1 MARNDFIKID
11 LKINR
16 KEYDK
21 LIKDSEKH
29 IKKLRKDFQSLGT
42 DASKSFNTAFK
53 SVNTGFSKVNKK
65 VKSDFNKTTKSMTK
79 SGKRWA
85 HTLREAWNA
94 TFGGFFSSIGGGFRR
109 MLTRMVR
116 DGVTAFKQLDKGAR
130 EIMTL
135 LSPQQIEDMGGIE
148 AIKQMGKELA
158 VQFGQEI
165 PKALKATYNAL
176 SASIP
181 QEALA
186 KTMEQA
192 GKLAV
197 GGLTELDTAIDGIAA
212 SYNAYKK
219 SVDDVEAVTDTF
231 FIGMKNGIT
240 TVDELV
246 KNIGK
251 VAPIASS
258 MNVSFEESIAAMS
271 ALTTQ
276 KIKTAQAS
284 TYLQGTIKG
293 ILKPSASA
301 QKVMEELGIAYGDAA
316 LKNQTLQ
323 QWLETTREKLD
334 NSGKS
339 FKDVF
344 GNVRAYNGAV
354 VLAGTASEKFKNIL
368 KDMDDAAQNAGAT
381 TNAAFEQMEMS
392 VEMKLKRTQQRIQNT
407 FIDLFERLYPTIERL
422 IPLVESLLPIIEN
435 IGVVIQGIIDNPLFK
450 FGIDVIKGISN
461 EIAGMVAPTRTAI
474 NNFNELGK
482 SIQDS
487 EKNLKTLSKISF
499 SEKILSDSA
508 ELKTKIDAVRE
519 VAPDLA
525 DKLQAIA
532 DGSDTTA
539 GKIRRMNEAL
549 AETRA
554 EIDKMTY
561 RDKLSAIDEFY
572 TASAE
577 VAKSYDKTQREIAKL
592 EGQYDTL
599 SDKEKNKLDVL
610 KQDLKAYE
618 AQFKSLV
625 ENSKIT
631 EIFSPDEL
639 RKQLNIV
646 EKEYQDAAK
655 VSSSNTL
662 MGDFMSEDRVKKTST
677 TKSLLFD
684 ILNTTEKQSEANKTV
699 LSTQEQ
705 INAMKN
711 GEIAITD
718 EQAEKIKKQL
728 DFMENMHKKIQDTPL
743 AKMYEDTGKH
753 IQQMKTDLAGV
764 VEEHKKLK
772 TQAETEAEPQTPTED
787 LSGAFTGITGTIVN
801 VEQAKKGLERIEAE
815 YQVYL
820 DRIKALGLENKEEE
834 NALLVDL
841 ERKKQETIQAMF
853 FDSEYLDKLTGQVQ
867 QEIQNITQ
875 DTDLSYEAKK
885 RQLDTI
891 LERERQRL
899 ELLRQQAAEQRR
911 QLETQIQ
918 MKLQELIAAEKSG
931 DLTAEQRTALE
942 REIELLRETIK
953 SVDASVKAQENLVAS
968 IDNSID
974 KAKQVTTDTK
984 TVDKE
989 RRREEARWREEQLR
1003 EERRREE
1010 ERKRAEEERRRK
1022 EEELARQREERIK
1035 SAYDYLSRQ
1044 ETESNPLIADI
1055 KQATEDFKEVYG
1067 ETAEEIRQLDFE
1079 TRQKLLDS
1087 LEEQKEEIVN
1097 TWQVDVEMGLRN
1109 MSLDTVDSV
1118 NKAFDLVGDAQQ
1130 TISELKD
1137 SLGSEIPASMKRALD
1152 RFGDD
1157 LWVVLSN
1164 KLSEALKE
1172 QRGDLILEHGGV
1184 AYQDV
1189 IAEKK
1194 KKNIEQSI
1202 EEDFNTYDQTLK
1214 NQLKALDR
1222 VDPIKKYGSEISDEL
1237 DELNKEYEETG
1248 NQLDELNSKI
1258 ELNNRELQ
1266 EYNRKVEEHK
1276 NLIQEVADI
1285 EEQIEEQK
1293 KKIRNTKSDIWSKDS
1308 ELYDLQQREEEIPD
1322 EIAALQNIVG
1332 QLEDGAELRFDEYGR
1347 YNVGTQTGVETLD
1360 YLTLYDTAS
1369 KEELIGELKT
1379 VISSKKGEAGT
1390 IKEKI
1395 PNTKEALK
1403 EAEEEL
1409 ETLKEDLTKL
1419 EGELETKRRERDRAK
1434 KSIPEKPELD
1444 KETEKELNRLTE
1456 KQTELKGE
1464 IADEEKRIEEEA
1476 NKRLKA
1482 EKKTIEAQILE
1493 KDIIIEIAQQRA
1505 LAAHKLESQYEERK
1519 NQLNNEYK
1527 QLQLN
1532 GATEE
1537 ELLRKRLQNTRELIQ
1552 ERKNIADQH
1561 ARELKMII
1569 AKTDSEEIRKRLQKE
1584 LNSIEADT
1592 IDLELHTKAILEQL
1606 SAIQQERLRKTI
1618 ELVQTFAENLAQAF
1632 KDGEISA
1639 EEFMQ
1644 AMDTLIE
1651 QGVRAIGTAVG
1662 GQIGGEVAS
1671 SIYTVVK
1678 GIISGIGSLFADTSH
1693 TDALYE
1699 QKGVHT
1705 SINSILEART
1715 NIMESLIALND
1726 SSLDTAK
1733 EQLEYQK
1740 ETVRQLEQQMD
1751 IQDPEQAI
1759 QELEALLEKQSE
1771 LREAINALE
1780 SDAADDNFLE
1790 DIGNWFAGLAG
1801 ASKEDKL
1808 EQLQAELESINMQ
1821 IDSTEELISLYEQLN
1836 ELEKQNIDEKYQKLQ
1851 LQAELNYNEIGLID
1865 AQINRIKEL
1874 IARQEE
1880 LGLTDLELLELQKEL
1895 SDLYEKRWEASIKA
1909 YEEEAELAI
1918 KKAKLAGASEEE
1930 IEEMRLKKIEE
1941 LIKAKQEEIDTL
1953 GYSVERE
1960 TELVD
1965 LQLERME
1972 IQKAIN
1978 GELQEEGQIMNDN
1991 VRAVLRQVIEARKL
2005 GNIMLENQA
2014 ISEAIKQLEA
2024 QGLSAEEISELLNV
2038 NITDSDMTTTTEL
2051 PDIGDFETTT
2061 IQKPEFET
2069 QVEDDMTEIINS
2081 SEEQTELMSEQ
2092 IQELHNQNDLL
2103 KDIRDKEINI
2113 TIPEGATTFGSSSS
2127 DVQRFLDKVNQTN
2140 RG

>member
-21 LIKDSEKH
+21 LIKDSEKQ
-29 IKKLRKDFQSLGT
+29 IKKLKKDFQSLGT

-53 SVNTGFSKVNKK
+53 SVNTNFSKVNKK
-65 VKSDFNKTTKSMTK
+65 VKSDFTKTTKDMSK

-116 DGVTAFKQLDKGAR
+116 DGVNAFKELDKGAR

-135 LSPQQIEDMGGIE
+135 LSPQQIEDMGGIQ
-148 AIKQMGKELA
+148 AIKGMGKELA

-197 GGLTELDTAIDGIAA
+197 GGLTELDTSIDGIAA

-219 SVDDVEAVTDTF
+219 TVDDVESVTDTF

-301 QKVMEELGIAYGDAA
+301 QKVMEELGIAYGDTA

-323 QWLETTREKLD
+323 EWLTVAKEKLD
-334 NSGKS
+334 ASGKS

-354 VLAGTASEKFKNIL
+354 VLAGNASEKFKNIL

-392 VEMKLKRTQQRIQNT
+392 VEMKLKKTQQRIQNT
-407 FIDLFERLYPTIERL
+407 FIDLFEKLYPTIERI
-422 IPLVESLLPIIEN
+422 IPLVESLLPVIEN
-435 IGVVIQGIIDNPLFK
+435 IGTVIQGIIDNPLFK
-450 FGIDVIKGISN
+450 FGIDIIKAISN
-461 EIAGMVAPTRTAI
+461 EIAGMVAPTQTAI
-474 NNFNELGK
+474 KNFTQLGK
-482 SIQDS
+482 TIQES
-487 EKNLKTLSKISF
+487 EKNLKTLSTIRF
-499 SEKILSDSA
+499 SEKIITDST
-508 ELKTKIDAVRE
+508 ELKNRIDAVRE

-525 DKLQAIA
+525 GKLQAIA

-554 EIDKMTY
+554 EIETMTY
-561 RDKLSAIDEFY
+561 EDKLSAIEEFY

-577 VAKSYDKTQREIAKL
+577 IAKSYDKTQKEIAKL
-592 EGQYDTL
+592 EGRYDTL
-599 SDKEKNKLDVL
+599 SDKEKNKLDIL

-618 AQFKSLV
+618 AQFKSLA

-631 EIFSPDEL
+631 EIFSPEEL
-639 RKQLNIV
+639 RQQLNLI
-646 EKEYQDAAK
+646 EKEYRDAAQ
-655 VSSSNTL
+655 VSSSHTL
-662 MGDFMSEDRVKKTST
+662 MGDFMSEDRVKNTST
-677 TKSLLFD
+677 TKNLLFD
-684 ILNTTEKQSEANKTV
+684 ILDTTQKESEAQKTV
-699 LSTQEQ
+699 LNTQEQ
-705 INAMKN
+705 INAMKK
-711 GEIAITD
+711 GEIAVND
-718 EQAEKIKKQL
+718 EQAEKIKQQL
-728 DFMENMHKKIQDTPL
+728 DFLENMHNKIQDTPL
-743 AKMYEDTGKH
+743 AKMYEDTGKQ
-753 IQQMKTDLAGV
+753 IQNMKKDLAGV
-764 VEEHKKLK
+764 VEEHKKLQAQ
-772 TQAETEAEPQTPTED
+772 TQIETEPQTPTED
-787 LSGAFTGITGTIVN
+787 LSGAFTGVSGDIIN
-801 VEQAKKGLERIEAE
+801 VEQAKEGLERIEAE

-820 DRIKALGLENKEEE
+820 DRIKALGLQNKEEE
-834 NALLVDL
+834 NALILDL
-841 ERKKQETIQAMF
+841 ERKKQEAVQAMF
-853 FDSEYLDKLTGQVQ
+853 FDSAYLDELTGQVQ
-867 QEIQNITQ
+867 QEIQDITQ

-885 RQLDTI
+885 RQLESI

-899 ELLRQQAAEQRR
+899 DLLRQQAAEQRK
-911 QLETQIQ
+911 QLETQMQ

-931 DLTAEQRTALE
+931 DLTKEQRTALE

-968 IDNSID
+968 IDDSID
-974 KAKQVTTDTK
+974 KAKSTTIDTEK
-984 TVDKE
+984 
-989 RRREEARWREEQLR
+989 RREQRQRQETQWREEQLR

-1044 ETESNPLIADI
+1044 ETENNPLIADI
-1055 KQATEDFKEVYG
+1055 KQATEEFKEVYG
-1067 ETAEEIRQLDFE
+1067 ETAEEIRHLDLE

-1087 LEEQKEEIVN
+1087 LEEQKERIIN
-1097 TWQVDVEMGLRN
+1097 TWQVDIEMGLRN
-1109 MSLDTVDSV
+1109 MSLNTVDSV
-1118 NKAFDLVGDAQQ
+1118 DKAFDLVRDAQQ
-1130 TISELKD
+1130 TISELKE
-1137 SLGSEIPASMKRALD
+1137 SLGSEVPDSMKRALD

-1157 LWVVLSN
+1157 LWIVLSD
-1164 KLSEALKE
+1164 KLSVALKE
-1172 QRGDLILEHGGV
+1172 QRGDLIVEYGGV

-1189 IAEKK
+1189 IADKQR
-1194 KKNIEQSI
+1194 KNIKQSI
-1202 EEDFNTYDQTLK
+1202 EEDFNTYTQTLQT
-1214 NQLKALDR
+1214 QLKALDK
-1222 VDPIKKYGSEISDEL
+1222 VDPLKKYGSEISDEI
-1237 DELNKEYEETG
+1237 DKLNTEYENTSKE
-1248 NQLDELNSKI
+1248 LDELNSQI
-1258 ELNNRELQ
+1258 ELNNKELE
-1266 EYNRKVEEHK
+1266 EYNRKAEEHK
-1276 NLIQEVADI
+1276 NLVNEIAEI
-1285 EEQIEEQK
+1285 EKKIEEQK
-1293 KKIRNTKSDIWSKDS
+1293 KKKIIEDS
-1308 ELYDLQQREEEIPD
+1308 AIYDYQEREKALPD
-1322 EIAALQNIVG
+1322 ELAAMENILS
-1332 QLEDGAELRFDEYGR
+1332 QIKSGASPNFDAAGR
-1347 YNVGTQTGVETLD
+1347 YNVGTRTGVETLD
-1360 YLTLYDTAS
+1360 FLNLYDTES
-1369 KEELIGELKT
+1369 KEEIIAKLEYWISDREAEQEKIDIKIEQAKYNYEQASNKLEELKADLK
-1379 VISSKKGEAGT
+1379 SKER
-1390 IKEKI
+1390 
-1395 PNTKEALK
+1395 
-1403 EAEEEL
+1403 EAE
-1409 ETLKEDLTKL
+1409 
-1419 EGELETKRRERDRAK
+1419 RAK
-1434 KSIPEKPELD
+1434 QDIPDEPELD
-1444 KETEKELNRLTE
+1444 EDTQNKITALEEEKKQIKED
-1456 KQTELKGE
+1456 
-1464 IADEEKRIEEEA
+1464 IAEEEKRIKEEA
-1476 NKRLKA
+1476 ENRLDA
-1482 EKKTIEAQILE
+1482 EKKSIKAQIQE

-1505 LAAHKLESQYEERK
+1505 LAAHKLESEYEKKEK
-1519 NQLNNEYK
+1519 QLEKEYK

-1532 GATEE
+1532 GATQE
-1537 ELLRKRLQNTRELIQ
+1537 ELLRKRLKNTRELIQ
-1552 ERKNIADQH
+1552 ERNSIADQH

-1569 AKTDSEEIRKRLQKE
+1569 AKTDNEEVRKRLQKE

-1592 IDLELHTKAILEQL
+1592 IDLQLQEKDILEQL

-1618 ELVQTFAENLAQAF
+1618 ELVQTFAEGLAQAF

-1639 EEFMQ
+1639 EEFM
-1644 AMDTLIE
+1644 ASMDTLIST
-1651 QGVRAIGTAVG
+1651 GVRAIGTAVG
-1662 GQIGGEVAS
+1662 GQAGGEIAS
-1671 SIYTVVK
+1671 AIYNVVK
-1678 GIISGIGSLFADTSH
+1678 GIAQGIGSLFADTSA
-1693 TDALYE
+1693 TE
-1699 QKGVHT
+1699 QLHEQQRVHDN
-1705 SINSILEART
+1705 INSLLETRSS
-1715 NIMESLIALND
+1715 IMETLIALND
-1726 SSLDTAK
+1726 ASLDTAK

-1740 ETVRQLEQQMD
+1740 ETVKQLEQQMG
-1751 IQDPEQAI
+1751 IQSREQAVN
-1759 QELEALLEKQSE
+1759 ELEALLEKQKE
-1771 LREAINALE
+1771 LREAINAIKG
-1780 SDAADDNFLE
+1780 DMADDNFFDDL
-1790 DIGNWFAGLAG
+1790 GNWFAGIAG
-1801 ASKEDKL
+1801 QSKEDKL
-1808 EQLQAELESINMQ
+1808 KALQAELESIEMQ
-1821 IDSTEELISLYEQLN
+1821 IGSTEELISLYEQLN
-1836 ELEKQNIDEKYQKLQ
+1836 ELEKQSIDEKYRKLQ
-1851 LQAELNYNEIGLID
+1851 LQAELNNNEIESLD
-1865 AQINRIKEL
+1865 AQINRVKEL
-1874 IARQEE
+1874 IARQTE

-1895 SDLYEKRWEASIKA
+1895 SDLYEKRWEASVKA

-1930 IEEMRLKKIEE
+1930 MEAMRLKKIEE

-2005 GNIMLENQA
+2005 GNIMMENQA
-2014 ISEAIKQLEA
+2014 VSEAIRQLEA
-2024 QGLSAEEISELLNV
+2024 QGLSASDISELLGVNV
-2038 NITDSDMTTTTEL
+2038 SDSDISTTTEF
-2051 PDIGDFETTT
+2051 PNIEDFETTT
-2061 IQKPEFET
+2061 IEAPEFEA
-2069 QVEDDMTEIINS
+2069 QVEDNMTDIIDS

-2092 IQELHNQNDLL
+2092 IHELQNQNDLL
-2103 KDIRDKEINI
+2103 QDIRDKEIIVN
-2113 TIPEGATTFGSSSS
+2113 IPEGSSTSGTSSS
-2127 DVQRFLDKVNQTN
+2127 DVQRFLENINRNN